1 MIAAGDR
8 LPEGKLKTLVDDG
21 VIDLH
26 TKTLFTGKR
35 IVLFAVPGA
44 FTPGCSQNHLP
55 GYVAAAEQ
63 IRGRGF
69 DEIACLAVNDAWVMK
84 AWAKTSGADGKILML
99 SDGSA
104 EYVSKLG
111 LQWDLTAAGM
121 GIRSRRF
128 SMIVVDGV
136 IEKLFVDK
144 AYIEQTSAQY
154 TCSL

>member
-63 IRGRGF
+63 IRERGF
-69 DEIACLAVNDAWVMK
+69 DEIACLAVNDAWMMK

-128 SMIVVDGV
+128 SMVVVDGV

-144 AYIEQTSAQY
+144 AYIEQTSAKH
-154 TCSL
+154 TCGL

>member
-1 MIAAGDR
+1 MIAAGDL

-144 AYIEQTSAQY
+144 AYIDQTSAQY
-154 TCSL
+154 TCGL